1 MTYGLNQLHPD
12 FFAQPFHKQDDPV
25 DQLPKIREE
34 CQKNCPKYVS
44 AYKACE
50 KRIEAKGEG
59 DCESWYFD
67 LLHCV
72 DKCAAPQIFKLTK

>member
-1 MTYGLNQLHPD
+1 LRFPQ
-12 FFAQPFHKQDDPV
+12 AEVVDP
-25 DQLPKIREE
+25 LPKIREE
-34 CQKNCPKYVS
+34 CKKHCPKDLAAYQDCVS
-44 AYKACE
+44 
-50 KRIEAKGEG
+50 RIAEKGEG